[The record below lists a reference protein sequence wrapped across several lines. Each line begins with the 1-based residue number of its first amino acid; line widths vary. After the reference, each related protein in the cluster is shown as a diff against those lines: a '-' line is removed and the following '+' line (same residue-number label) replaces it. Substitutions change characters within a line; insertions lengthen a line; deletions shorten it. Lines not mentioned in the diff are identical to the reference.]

1 MELAWIYCCWNTSF
15 LKDLE
20 IMKKLIFI
28 LTLLFSVASFAQ
40 TKEETIEWINTYSGD
55 FLHAKIF
62 DVYEE
67 KHTFSIRVDDYGKT
81 SVFHKTSFSDGYS
94 SEITYNFETK
104 DIIRI
109 KLNEKTS
116 EITVSTQKDA
126 IKKVDKKY
134 GISQVSG
141 CLILANSYEDLNRVY
156 KALVHYAGF
165 FGYKENVAKD
175 KF

>member
-1 MELAWIYCCWNTSF
+1 MWSVGI
-15 LKDLE
+15 LE
-20 IMKKLIFI
+20 VFR
-28 LTLLFSVASFAQ
+28 
-40 TKEETIEWINTYSGD
+40 G
-55 FLHAKIF
+55 KIA
-62 DVYEE
+62 
-67 KHTFSIRVDDYGKT
+67 
-81 SVFHKTSFSDGYS
+81 
-94 SEITYNFETK
+94 NFETK